1 MEYYDKML
9 ISQHQG
15 KRSYY
20 RELNNYAKSEGLTY
34 TVGNTGTSIAKTYVD
49 VVDNVIIFEAKGLP
63 STGDLA
69 QWDLLYLD

>member
-1 MEYYDKML
+1 ML

-15 KRSYY
+15 KRSYF
-20 RELNNYAKSEGLTY
+20 RELNTY
-34 TVGNTGTSIAKTYVD
+34 EVRRSYIGNTGTSIAKTYVD

-69 QWDLLYLD
+69 QWHLSYLD

>member
-1 MEYYDKML
+1 ML

-20 RELNNYAKSEGLTY
+20 RELNRYEFQRSY
-34 TVGNTGTSIAKTYVD
+34 IGNTGTSIAKTYVD